1 MVVQRLVDAYIIGL
15 GEGADNSSQRR
26 DLVASITSGDASLL
40 ELVQALGAYLS
51 SDESGRRSRGMRTLS
66 EILGDLPASAVPA
79 QATAKLAQFFSAR
92 LADATCA
99 PYTLA
104 SIVAL
109 QRLASLSDQCVVDIL
124 RALFK
129 EVHVQSF
136 QQSTRSDAYRLLDLA
151 IESHPAAVKALGDDF
166 VLGFAQ
172 ILDGEKDPRALAAAF
187 QTIPRLV
194 ALVDIKNHAEDLF
207 DVVFCYFP
215 ITFKHRDGDPSTV
228 SPESL
233 KAALRA
239 VITCSP
245 YFGPMAVKPLVEKTT
260 ATSVSAKVDAYE
272 TLTAAARAYDPAV
285 FGPELEALVEQIRE
299 DVVMASDDAVVNAAL
314 DTLEAVYG

>member
-1 MVVQRLVDAYIIGL
+1 MGVQRLVDAYIIGL

-26 DLVASITSGDASLL
+26 DLVASIADGDASLL
-40 ELVQALGAYLS
+40 ELVQALSAYLT
-51 SDESGRRSRGMRTLS
+51 SDEGGQRSRGMRTLA
-66 EILGDLPASAVPA
+66 EVLCDLPGSAVPA
-79 QATAKLAQFFSAR
+79 QATAKLAEFFGAR
-92 LADATCA
+92 LADATCV

-104 SIVAL
+104 SVLAL
-109 QRLASLSDQCVVDIL
+109 QRLASLPDRCVVDLL

-136 QQSTRSDAYRLLDLA
+136 QQSTRADAYRLLDLA
-151 IESHPAAVKALGDDF
+151 IEAHPAAVRALGSDF

-194 ALVDIKNHAEDLF
+194 ALVDIKSHAEDLF

-215 ITFKHRDGDPSTV
+215 ITFKHREGDPPTV

-233 KAALRA
+233 KTALRA
-239 VITCSP
+239 VITCSAH
-245 YFGPMAVKPLVEKTT
+245 FGPMAVRPLVEKT
-260 ATSVSAKVDAYE
+260 AAAGVSAKVDAYE
-272 TLTAAARAYDPAV
+272 TLTAAAGAYDPAV

-299 DVVMASDDAVVNAAL
+299 DVVLSSDDAVVNAAL
-314 DTLEAVYG
+314 NTLEA